1 MEDALK
7 NIGQKEKYEETI
19 FKIQDREVVFKNA
32 IKAGVVSTKKR
43 KSLEQYIEVEL
54 TGCR

>member
-1 MEDALK
+1 MEDALE
-7 NIGQKEKYEETI
+7 NIGQKEKYETI